1 MNKVFSM
8 IGLAT
13 RAGKTV
19 AGEFSV
25 EKAVKTGK
33 ALLVLVSEE
42 ASDNT
47 KKLFLN
53 KCKHNQ
59 IPVFIYGSKTELGSS
74 TGNKERA
81 SIAVMDEGFSR
92 TIIKLL
98 EDNHETEVVDGKD
111 EST

>member
-1 MNKVFSM
+1 MVGM
-8 IGLAT
+8 AT

-33 ALLVLVSEE
+33 AFLVLVSEE

-53 KCKHNQ
+53 KCKHYH
-59 IPVFIYGSKTELGSS
+59 IPVFVYGSKAELGSS
-74 TGNKERA
+74 TGNQERA
-81 SIAVMDEGFSR
+81 VVAIVDEGFSR
-92 TIIKLL
+92 TVIKLL
-98 EDNHETEVVDGKD
+98 EDNH
-111 EST
+111 

>member
-25 EKAVKTGK
+25 EKAVKAK
-33 ALLVLVSEE
+33 VVIVSTES
-42 ASDNT
+42 SDNT
-47 KKLFLN
+47 KKLFEN
-53 KCKHNQ
+53 KCKFYK
-59 IPVFIYGSKTELGSS
+59 IPVFIYGTKAELGMA

-81 SIAVMDEGFSR
+81 SIAVLDPGFSKS
-92 TIIKLL
+92 IVKML
-98 EDNHETEVVDGKD
+98 TEN
-111 EST
+111 E

>member
-1 MNKVFSM
+1 MNKIFSM
-8 IGLAT
+8 VGMAT

-33 ALLVLVSEE
+33 AFLVMVSEE

-53 KCKHNQ
+53 KCKYYQ
-59 IPVFIYGSKTELGSS
+59 IPVYVYGRKEELGNS
-74 TGNKERA
+74 TGNGERA
-81 SIAVMDEGFSR
+81 TIAIMDEGFSR
-92 TIIKLL
+92 AIEKLL
-98 EDNHETEVVDGKD
+98 EDNH
-111 EST
+111 

>member
-25 EKAVKTGK
+25 EKV
-33 ALLVLVSEE
+33 VIVSTES
-42 ASDNT
+42 SDNT
-47 KKLFLN
+47 KKLFEN
-53 KCKHNQ
+53 KCKFYK
-59 IPVFIYGSKTELGSS
+59 IPVFIYGTKAELGMA

-81 SIAVMDEGFSR
+81 SIAVLDPGFSKS
-92 TIIKLL
+92 IVKML
-98 EDNHETEVVDGKD
+98 TEN
-111 EST
+111 E

>member
-1 MNKVFSM
+1 M

-25 EKAVKTGK
+25 EKAVKTNK
-33 ALLVLVSEE
+33 AFLVLVSEE

-53 KCKHNQ
+53 KCNYYQ
-59 IPVFIYGSKTELGSS
+59 IPVYIYGSKEELGSS

-81 SIAVMDEGFSR
+81 SIAITDEGFSR
-92 TIIKLL
+92 TIVKLL
-98 EDNHETEVVDGKD
+98 EDND
-111 EST
+111 